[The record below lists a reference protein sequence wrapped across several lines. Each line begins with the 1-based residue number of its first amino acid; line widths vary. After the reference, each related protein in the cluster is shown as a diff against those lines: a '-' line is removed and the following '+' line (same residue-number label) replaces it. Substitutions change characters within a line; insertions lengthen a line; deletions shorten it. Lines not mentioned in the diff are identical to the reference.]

1 VTDVPNATEPG
12 PTAANQFGEKKM
24 GLYEKYIL
32 PRFVDLACSAKQIMH
47 QRKKVVSLAKG
58 RVLEIGI
65 GSGLN
70 LPLYDPIKVEFV
82 WGLDPSAQLRAMA
95 KRRASKVQFKVEFI
109 GLSGEEIPLDS
120 NSADTVLVTYTL
132 CTIPDVLLA
141 LDGMRRVLR
150 RGGELIFCEH
160 GLAPDEDVRR
170 WQDRITP
177 NPIWKRFGGGC
188 HLNRPIPSLI
198 GKGGF
203 KINNME
209 TMYIP
214 GWKPASFNY
223 WGSAVQR

>member
-1 VTDVPNATEPG
+1 VTAVPNATEPG
-12 PTAANQFGEKKM
+12 PTRANQFGEKKM

-32 PRFVDLACSAKQIMH
+32 PKFVDLACSAKQIMY
-47 QRKKVVSLAKG
+47 QRKKVVPLAKG

-82 WGLDPSAQLRAMA
+82 WGLDPSAPLRAMA

-120 NSADTVLVTYTL
+120 NSADTVLVTYAL

-177 NPIWKRFGGGC
+177 NPIWKRLGGGC

-214 GWKPASFNY
+214 GWKPASFIY